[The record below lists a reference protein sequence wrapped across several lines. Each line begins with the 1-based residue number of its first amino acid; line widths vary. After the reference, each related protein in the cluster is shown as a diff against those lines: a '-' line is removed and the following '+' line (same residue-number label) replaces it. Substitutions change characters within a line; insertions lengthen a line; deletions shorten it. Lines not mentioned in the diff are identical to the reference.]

1 MIDQEVA
8 TAAIKDAIKN
18 SFTGIFCELLSNLT
32 LTQNMKQHK
41 RLFTVVVFLLVLI
54 AVFQLSGLRAGFN
67 LAYLRQIFLNNEVAS
82 LLIFVALFALGNL
95 IQIPGLI
102 FLRQQC

>member
-8 TAAIKDAIKN
+8 TAAIKDAIKK
-18 SFTGIFCELLSNLT
+18 SFTVILSESSSNLT

-54 AVFQLSGLRAGFN
+54 AVFQLSGLRAGFD
-67 LAYLRQIFLNNEVAS
+67 LA
-82 LLIFVALFALGNL
+82 
-95 IQIPGLI
+95 
-102 FLRQQC
+102 